1 MSGNWVLKVY
11 IKENTPKRISKMVQ
25 KKNTKYKK
33 NCCVNN
39 YIDKPKKI
47 IKKLKLAGVRYECYR
62 VEYERASNYRQV
74 FFSRTSGPYR
84 CRYCNKRLSKKNVLV
99 DHIIPVA
106 KTQKNAIA
114 RILLS
119 MKGCSSVNDIK
130 NLAPACRN
138 CNLKKSDKMGMWI
151 FRGWLGRYRTYWVVL
166 NIIKALSVLL
176 MILGILYIFGV
187 LTKF

>member
-1 MSGNWVLKVY
+1 MNATEL
-11 IKENTPKRISKMVQ
+11 NM
-25 KKNTKYKK
+25 
-33 NCCVNN
+33 
-39 YIDKPKKI
+39 
-47 IKKLKLAGVRYECYR
+47 
-62 VEYERASNYRQV
+62 
-74 FFSRTSGPYR
+74 
-84 CRYCNKRLSKKNVLV
+84 NVLPIIARYFFQEHPGHTDADIATRDYQFV

-176 MILGILYIFGV
+176 MILGILYIFGIF
-187 LTKF
+187 TKF